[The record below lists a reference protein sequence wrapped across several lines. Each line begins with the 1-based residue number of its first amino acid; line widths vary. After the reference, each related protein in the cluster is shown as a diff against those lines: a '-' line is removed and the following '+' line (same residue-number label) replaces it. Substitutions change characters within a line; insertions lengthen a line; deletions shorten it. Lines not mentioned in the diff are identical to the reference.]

1 MKDTSRE
8 RSYIIKNI
16 ESIGFM
22 NGKKTLSSST
32 ILFYGEEAKITSI
45 LCRMKWENYWG
56 TIRTSKNI

>member
-1 MKDTSRE
+1 MKDTSRK

-16 ESIGFM
+16 ESIGFR
-22 NGKKTLSSST
+22 NGTKTLSSST

-45 LCRMKWENYWG
+45 LCRMKGELYWG